1 MMNEVACY
9 LYAYRARWLAT
20 GSAKGSGSK
29 WNSAAGQYI
38 IKRNV
43 CTWNLHA
50 FSRCGQGCLTGFGG
64 GGGSENGGEGGIKR
78 QVGVG
83 EERMFCWMSGEQA
96 KGGCRFLLNQFYFRT
111 GWSVSFN
118 HFTAAGKW
126 KVPGLIS
133 QLELTE
139 QPPPPPPVGLQET
152 VLSLLCHYELR
163 QRNSGKALVCKEGK
177 KSSTFWRKSAKS
189 HLLSLYDS
197 CLGCRS
203 FCASKVTDIP
213 LQTCSVPMSQDPS
226 VMCLQLVQ
234 K

>member
-1 MMNEVACY
+1 MCSILYTVFNGTSAGPAAILCAGLVVSSWIAYEIFESPERCMMNEVACY

-29 WNSAAGQYI
+29 WNSTAGQYI

-96 KGGCRFLLNQFYFRT
+96 KGGCRFLLNQFYFHT

-139 QPPPPPPVGLQET
+139 QNPPPRSAGNGAKST
-152 VLSLLCHYELR
+152 LSLWITT
-163 QRNSGKALVCKEGK
+163 A
-177 KSSTFWRKSAKS
+177 
-189 HLLSLYDS
+189 
-197 CLGCRS
+197 
-203 FCASKVTDIP
+203 
-213 LQTCSVPMSQDPS
+213 
-226 VMCLQLVQ
+226 
-234 K
+234 